1 MAGVELRPI
10 SMRVCGVRQNKH
22 AVGLPRRPT
31 RPVFMPPISCA
42 SFGALARRALL
53 LASCLCGTALAGDLG
68 HDDLARRFQPPLHVQ
83 PKLADLPVWPITSE
97 LEPEAGPVGYVFE
110 SIDLAPIPGFE
121 GTPMNLLVAID
132 RKGGFIDVEVLR
144 QHEPVFLSGLGEAPL
159 KEFVQQY
166 AGRNLKQE
174 ITVSSAYGNTRAGGS
189 DSRVVLDGVTKATA
203 SVRIVNQTVLAA
215 GLAVAR
221 EKLGFA
227 DPGARGP
234 AARARADLFEKIDFA
249 TLVKRGLIGHLRV
262 SNAEAEKL
270 FAGTDGEGADD
281 VALAEPEATL
291 VDLYV
296 GYLNAPTVGRAVLG
310 DARYADLMKK
320 LEDGQH
326 ALWIASAGRIAMLD
340 EGFVPGTPPPSLSL
354 TQGGLPVEMRD
365 LVFEHPAP
373 AGAPAFNAS
382 GVFRIYAQAGL
393 DPARPMQLTLTLT
406 RAKGMMLPRITHQT
420 VSFDY
425 APDSELF
432 VYPPQPLPEWL
443 LAWQG
448 RWPDL
453 AAIGV
458 ALALL
463 CVVLAKPDWM
473 ARDARRLALF
483 RNAFLLFTL
492 VFIGWHAQGQ
502 LSIVQ
507 ITGAIKTLA
516 AGADLSSFLYDPV
529 SLLLIAFTVASFF
542 IWGRGTFCGWL
553 CPFGAL
559 QEFVAMA
566 AQKLRIPQIR
576 LPRPLARALDRGR
589 YALLLALVLSAA
601 LAPRLAESMVE
612 VEPFKTAITVGFDRS
627 WPYVAWA
634 VGLLLAGAF
643 SYKFFCRYLCPLGAA
658 MTLGGKLRRLDW
670 LVRRAECGKPCQTC
684 RHRCQYDAIER
695 SGDIRY
701 DDCFQCLDCVG
712 IHADPQRCAPVLL
725 YAKKGRT
732 VTPFPVPVRAAD
744 VTN

>member
-1 MAGVELRPI
+1 MLR
-10 SMRVCGVRQNKH
+10 
-22 AVGLPRRPT
+22 AVA
-31 RPVFMPPISCA
+31 V
-42 SFGALARRALL
+42 ALCALL
-53 LASCLCGTALAGDLG
+53 SCSVVLAGELTLEDLQ
-68 HDDLARRFQPPLHVQ
+68 RRFQPPLHVQ
-83 PKLADLPVWPITSE
+83 PRLADVPVWPITSE
-97 LEPEAGPVGYVFE
+97 LEPEAGPVGYAFE

-121 GTPMNLLVAID
+121 GTPMNLLVALD

-159 KEFVQQY
+159 REFVQQY
-166 AGRNLKQE
+166 AGHSLKQE
-174 ITVSSAYGNTRAGGS
+174 ITVSSAYGNTRAGGN

-215 GLAVAR
+215 SLAVAR
-221 EKLGFA
+221 AKLGFA
-227 DPGARGP
+227 DPGAHGP
-234 AARARADLFEKIDFA
+234 TARARGDIHEKLSFADLQ
-249 TLVKRGLIGHLRV
+249 TRGLIAHLQV
-262 SNAEAEKL
+262 SNAQAEKL

-281 VALAEPEATL
+281 IALAEPDAPL

-296 GYLNAPTVGRAVLG
+296 GYLNAPTIGRALLG
-310 DARYADLMKK
+310 DARHADLMHK

-326 ALWIASAGRIAMLD
+326 ALWIATSGRIRLID
-340 EGFVPGTPPPSLSL
+340 DDFVPGTPPPSLSL
-354 TQGGLPVEMRD
+354 SQGGLPVEMRD
-365 LVFEHPAP
+365 LVFDHPAP
-373 AGAPAFNAS
+373 EGAPAFNAS
-382 GVFRIYAQAGL
+382 GVFRVYAQAGL
-393 DPARPMQLTLTLT
+393 DPARPMQFTLTLT

-420 VSFDY
+420 VTTDY
-425 APDSELF
+425 APDEKLF
-432 VYPPQPLPEWL
+432 VYPPEPPPEWL

-453 AAIGV
+453 ALIAI
-458 ALALL
+458 ALAVLST
-463 CVVLAKPDWM
+463 VLARPDWM

-483 RNAFLLFTL
+483 RTTFLAFTL

-516 AGADLSSFLYDPV
+516 AGQNLASFLYDPV
-529 SLLLIAFTVASFF
+529 SLLVIAFTVVSFF
-542 IWGRGTFCGWL
+542 VWGRGTFCGWL

-559 QEFVAMA
+559 QEFVAML
-566 AQKLRIPQIR
+566 AQRLRVPQIR
-576 LPRPLARALDRGR
+576 LPAPLARTLDRGR
-589 YALLLALVLSAA
+589 YVLLGALVLAA
-601 LAPRLAESMVE
+601 ATAPHLAEGLVE

-658 MTLGGKLRRLDW
+658 MALGGKLRRLDW
-670 LVRRAECGKPCQTC
+670 LTRRLECGQPCQTC

-695 SGDIRY
+695 SGAIRY

-712 IHADPQRCAPVLL
+712 ILADPQRCAPQLL

-732 VTPFPVPVRAAD
+732 VTPFPVPVRAAG
-744 VTN
+744 